1 MSLLLVVTMLFLFNS
16 AAPAA
21 TWYVQKTG
29 SSDGNPCTQAAPCQ
43 TIGRGIDTMASGD
56 TLEIGGGT
64 YDECIEDFG
73 PHAVPGGQSWSLPTT
88 IKNKP
93 GETVWLKRTT
103 PCAGG
108 LIEMDFR
115 QYIIIDGINVDAIQ
129 PDGFNPWTFGI
140 GTAAAHIRFQ
150 NLEIMHARDNA
161 MLNGS
166 FNEMIN
172 VNTHHAGVPFCPS
185 EVGCHGIYW
194 SGTDGLI
201 HNVVSHD
208 NNCMGIQMTSE
219 LGGVVNNTTQYSTF
233 YNNGCTGIISHPN
246 NRVIG
251 NVVYGNYLGIH
262 VTSNVLVY
270 NNTVY
275 DNNFNGGSGV
285 GIWPNG
291 EGIQLSNNI
300 SLGHTWDI
308 LNQETGNIS
317 YAANIC
323 AQVNAPFTIGCTSGS
338 TASALFVNA
347 GAADFHLRSGSPAID
362 AGVTLALVT
371 QDRDGVPRP
380 QPPGGAYD
388 IGAYERTGTATGG
401 TTLSA
406 SPTSVAPGG
415 TITATWS
422 GIATP
427 SATDWIGL
435 YTLGAANTAYIHW
448 IYVSCSQN
456 PGAAQASG
464 SCPFVVSSTV
474 APGTYQLR
482 LLANDAFTL
491 LATSNTFTVTSG
503 SQ

>member
-1 MSLLLVVTMLFLFNS
+1 MALLLVVTMLCLFNS
-16 AAPAA
+16 AALAA
-21 TWYVQKTG
+21 TRYVQKTG
-29 SSDGNPCTQAAPCQ
+29 SSDSNPCTQAAPCQ

-64 YDECIEDFG
+64 YNECIEDFG
-73 PHAVPGGQSWSLPTT
+73 EHAVPGGQSWSLPTT

-115 QYIIIDGINVDAIQ
+115 EYIVIDGINVDAIQ
-129 PDGFNPWTFGI
+129 PNGVDPWTFGI

-150 NLEIMHARDNA
+150 NLEIMHAGANA
-161 MLNGS
+161 KLNGR
-166 FNEMIN
+166 FNEIIN
-172 VNTHHAGVPFCPS
+172 VDTHHAGVPFCPS

-208 NNCMGIQMTSE
+208 NNCIGITMTSE
-219 LGGVVNNTTQYSTF
+219 TGGVVNNTTQYSTV
-233 YNNGCTGIISHPN
+233 YNNGCSGIVSHPN

-251 NVVYGNYLGIH
+251 NVVYNNALGIH
-262 VTSNVLVY
+262 VSHNVLVY

-275 DNNFNGGSGV
+275 NNNASEV

-291 EGIQLSNNI
+291 GGSQLKNNI
-300 SLGHTWDI
+300 SLGHRWDI
-308 LNQETGNIS
+308 LNQETGDNS

-323 AQVNAPFTIGCTSGS
+323 AQVNAPDTIGCTRGS

-406 SPTSVAPGG
+406 SPSSVAPGG

-427 SATDWIGL
+427 SATDWLGL
-435 YTLGAANTAYIHW
+435 YTPGAANTAYLAW
-448 IYVSCSQN
+448 IYVSCSQT
-456 PGAAQASG
+456 PGAARAAG
-464 SCPFVVSSTV
+464 SCAFVVPSTV

-482 LLANDAFTL
+482 LLANNGFTP
-491 LATSNTFTVTSG
+491 LATSNTFTVTLG
-503 SQ
+503 F